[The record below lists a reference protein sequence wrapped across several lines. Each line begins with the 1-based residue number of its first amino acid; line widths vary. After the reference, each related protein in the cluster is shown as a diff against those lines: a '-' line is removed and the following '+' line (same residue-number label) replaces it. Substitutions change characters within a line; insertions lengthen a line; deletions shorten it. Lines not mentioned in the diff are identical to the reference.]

1 MRSTQD
7 GQITG
12 KIDADLMTMLRNL
25 NTKFDNFNETISSK
39 ISLIEKNY
47 QDLNVKIDSI
57 ASKQAS
63 IDDAK
68 DTVDDVR

>member
-47 QDLNVKIDSI
+47 QDLNVKIDSM
-57 ASKQAS
+57 ASKRAS

>member
-47 QDLNVKIDSI
+47 QDLNVKIDSM